1 MSGKMTRA
9 ERSWVLYDVGNSAF
23 IMLVSTTIP
32 IYFKE
37 LAAAGGIDTVY
48 ATGLWATVT
57 AAAVLILAL
66 LSPLLGALAD
76 YQGMKKKLFAGALVL
91 GLAGFAAL
99 ALTGSWLAYLIFF
112 VAARLGYSACN
123 VFYDAMLTDVTDDS
137 RMDTISA
144 AGYAW
149 GYIGSCIPFILGIL
163 LIFFT
168 PFGLTTSPGFGG
180 RRWPC
185 PCSKTC
191 GRPISSTTAPTA

>member
-91 GLAGFAAL
+91 GLAGFTAL
-99 ALTGSWLAYLIFF
+99 ALTGSWLPHHRAL
-112 VAARLGYSACN
+112 VGGAGRAPAQKRAADPFPRRPPRPPDARVLAPAC
-123 VFYDAMLTDVTDDS
+123 DLRQA
-137 RMDTISA
+137 A
-144 AGYAW
+144 AG
-149 GYIGSCIPFILGIL
+149 
-163 LIFFT
+163 
-168 PFGLTTSPGFGG
+168 
-180 RRWPC
+180 
-185 PCSKTC
+185 
-191 GRPISSTTAPTA
+191 

>member
-91 GLAGFAAL
+91 GLAGFTAL

-168 PFGLTTSPGFGG
+168 PFGLTT
-180 RRWPC
+180 
-185 PCSKTC
+185 
-191 GRPISSTTAPTA
+191 